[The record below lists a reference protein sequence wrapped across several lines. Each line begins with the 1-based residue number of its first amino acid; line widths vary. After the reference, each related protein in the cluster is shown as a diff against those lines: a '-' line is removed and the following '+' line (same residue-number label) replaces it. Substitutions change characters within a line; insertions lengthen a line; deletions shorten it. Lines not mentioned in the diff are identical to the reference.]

1 MPADKEWA
9 QLNADQFAA
18 AKLLGY
24 SKASW
29 YEPAPPQRVEWTQL
43 SEEELSAAKLL
54 GWDED
59 LWANELE
66 AAGGAESE
74 EDVKARKKQ
83 EKQAR
88 LAKKKAEEEAKE
100 KARAKAAEKAGF
112 QRGESENEFRER
124 MGETPQVVEGVFD
137 KEWKDLSAAEAK
149 AAKQIGYTAK
159 SWYLSAP
166 PRAVPFSALS
176 QADAHVRAPIPPRP
190 PCRRC

>member
-1 MPADKEWA
+1 MKRSGYGPAR
-9 QLNADQFAA
+9 
-18 AKLLGY
+18 
-24 SKASW
+24 
-29 YEPAPPQRVEWTQL
+29 PQRGEWRQL

-83 EKQAR
+83 EKQVR

-112 QRGESENEFRER
+112 QRGESEDEFRER

-137 KEWKDLSAAEAK
+137 KEWQDLAAAEAE
-149 AAKQIGYTAK
+149 AAKQLGYTAEG
-159 SWYLSAP
+159 WYHRGCL
-166 PRAVPFSALS
+166 L
-176 QADAHVRAPIPPRP
+176 
-190 PCRRC
+190 

>member
-66 AAGGAESE
+66 AAGEVSS
-74 EDVKARKKQ
+74 D
-83 EKQAR
+83 
-88 LAKKKAEEEAKE
+88 
-100 KARAKAAEKAGF
+100 
-112 QRGESENEFRER
+112 ER
-124 MGETPQVVEGVFD
+124 
-137 KEWKDLSAAEAK
+137 LSASGSSSTGGAHTPGLPPAARTSVYSSPRSGGAK
-149 AAKQIGYTAK
+149 LI
-159 SWYLSAP
+159 L
-166 PRAVPFSALS
+166 
-176 QADAHVRAPIPPRP
+176 D
-190 PCRRC
+190 